1 MKLGPITK
9 LNNRNKT
16 TSKHLTLMPLSF
28 SGVLENL
35 EQSGGRI
42 LDTDSA
48 KVMFLAIV
56 TFCLTKTKNR
66 TKKSL
71 TQLSRYCF
79 E

>member
-16 TSKHLTLMPLSF
+16 TSKNLTLMPLSF
-28 SGVLENL
+28 SRFLANL

-56 TFCLTKTKNR
+56 TFSLTKTKNR

-71 TQLSRYCF
+71 TQL
-79 E
+79 